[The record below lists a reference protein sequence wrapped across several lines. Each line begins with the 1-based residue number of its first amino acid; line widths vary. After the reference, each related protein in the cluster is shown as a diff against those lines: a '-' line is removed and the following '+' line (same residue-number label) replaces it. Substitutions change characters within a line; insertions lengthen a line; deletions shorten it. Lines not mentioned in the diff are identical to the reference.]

1 MHTSDFWFA
10 CMQTEPRPTSIAGTQ
25 EGITFAISQTHY
37 AKAFLQPRLNGGTS
51 KTPHNDLEPLR
62 RSNSFEGANRL
73 LTFA

>member
-37 AKAFLQPRLNGGTS
+37 AKAFLQPRPKWRN
-51 KTPHNDLEPLR
+51 LE
-62 RSNSFEGANRL
+62 NSAQ
-73 LTFA
+73 